1 MNPVRPNVW
10 AHVPPPAQGGGGG
23 AGAAKTAAQRAFF
36 DAALGKAAGAP
47 PQTQAPVQAT
57 QVRTETVR
65 AQAAPAPVQRM
76 PTGQPTEQP
85 TRILRPGS
93 LLDIRV

>member
-10 AHVPPPAQGGGGG
+10 ANVPPPGQG
-23 AGAAKTAAQRAFF
+23 AGQGAARSAAQRAFF

-47 PQTQAPVQAT
+47 QQTQAPAT
-57 QVRTETVR
+57 PVRTALVQ
-65 AQAAPAPVQRM
+65 AQAAPQPVQRM
-76 PTGQPTEQP
+76 PAAQPTEQP

>member
-10 AHVPPPAQGGGGG
+10 ASVPPPAQGGQ
-23 AGAAKTAAQRAFF
+23 GAAKTAAQRAFF
-36 DAALGKAAGAP
+36 DAALGKATAAPQAQAQAASVKAP
-47 PQTQAPVQAT
+47 PVQ
-57 QVRTETVR
+57 

-76 PTGQPTEQP
+76 PAAQPTEPP

>member
-10 AHVPPPAQGGGGG
+10 ANIPPPAQGPG
-23 AGAAKTAAQRAFF
+23 AVKSGAQRAFF
-36 DAALGKAAGAP
+36 DAALGKATGAP
-47 PQTQAPVQAT
+47 QQTQTQAPGPP
-57 QVRTETVR
+57 VR
-65 AQAAPAPVQRM
+65 AEPVQVQTAPQPVQRM
-76 PTGQPTEQP
+76 PATQPAEQP

>member
-10 AHVPPPAQGGGGG
+10 ANVPPPGQQGPG
-23 AGAAKTAAQRAFF
+23 AVKTAAQRAFF
-36 DAALGKAAGAP
+36 DAALGKATGAP
-47 PQTQAPVQAT
+47 QQTPAPATPVRPAPVQA
-57 QVRTETVR
+57 
-65 AQAAPAPVQRM
+65 QAAPQPVQRM
-76 PTGQPTEQP
+76 PAAQPTEQP

>member
-10 AHVPPPAQGGGGG
+10 ANVPPPGP
-23 AGAAKTAAQRAFF
+23 GAAKTAAQRAFF

-47 PQTQAPVQAT
+47 QQAPAPATPVRATPVQAQTQATPQ
-57 QVRTETVR
+57 
-65 AQAAPAPVQRM
+65 PVQRM
-76 PTGQPTEQP
+76 PTAQPAEPP